1 MVIGGDGSLVYISES
16 IHKHL
21 GLFQVIISSCL
32 CLCIHYIDWFGR
44 DWILQSITLFFV
56 FFTQSEHI
64 GLSAYDI
71 IHEDDHANVRTALTD
86 AESKVL
92 DRPGSKRERHT
103 RTTKA
108 CSHIQFVIIIWWQL
122 KHQLSC

>member
-1 MVIGGDGSLVYISES
+1 MTLSLFLLLLQSLDGFLTVIGGDGSLVYISES

-21 GLFQVIISSCL
+21 GLFQVIISSSL

-44 DWILQSITLFFV
+44 DWILHSITFFFV

-92 DRPGSKRERHT
+92 DRPGSKRERDTHA
-103 RTTKA
+103 RM
-108 CSHIQFVIIIWWQL
+108 HY
-122 KHQLSC
+122 